1 MESPMMFLDC
11 PACLDEE
18 GTARCGL
25 PAEVRCRFTIRS
37 SDGPLEAA
45 MIRCPSGHWFN
56 GPIESLTRDSRNK
69 HDPAHPGTAS
79 GARPDSLKGSHDG
92 RDGRGGSVSQDFPEQ
107 PEQEIHR
114 PNGAPAYY
122 LARPA
127 CLYITAMI
135 PRRRRNAW
143 QGAVGCRPPAAAT
156 GNTTAILGRE
166 EGPHRPELVHDPA
179 APRSRGGRSPG
190 WR

>member
-1 MESPMMFLDC
+1 MMFLDC
-11 PACLDEE
+11 PACPDEE

-37 SDGPLEAA
+37 SDGHLEAA
-45 MIRCPSGHWFN
+45 MIRCPSGHWST
-56 GPIESLTRDSRNK
+56 GQSSPSR
-69 HDPAHPGTAS
+69 GTAGTS
-79 GARPDSLKGSHDG
+79 TTRPIPEVLRRPDSCLKGSHAG
-92 RDGRGGSVSQDFPEQ
+92 PGGRGGSVSPDFPEQ
-107 PEQEIHR
+107 PEQEVHR
-114 PNGAPAYY
+114 PNGTPAYY

-143 QGAVGCRPPAAAT
+143 QGAVGCRPLAAAT
-156 GNTTAILGRE
+156 GSTTAIPGRE
-166 EGPHRPELVHDPA
+166 EGPHRPELVHDQA
-179 APRSRGGRSPG
+179 APRSPGGRSPG